1 MFNAVFFD
9 RPSMAPIITTAP
21 THPSYTIGFKTNTL
35 IQIKAFRNLWEKLQC
50 GNTDLAIVRAAK
62 KNMAPNLHP
71 FPLKSSHAQNC
82 ALTTHIKKQKLSQ

>member
-62 KNMAPNLHP
+62 KKHG
-71 FPLKSSHAQNC
+71 AQFASVPIKVITRTKLCLNY
-82 ALTTHIKKQKLSQ
+82 TH